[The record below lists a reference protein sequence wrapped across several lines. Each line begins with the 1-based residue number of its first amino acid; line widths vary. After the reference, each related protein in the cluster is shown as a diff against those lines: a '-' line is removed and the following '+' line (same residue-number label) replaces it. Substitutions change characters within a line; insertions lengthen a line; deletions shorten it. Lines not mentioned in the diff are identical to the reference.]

1 VNPKTPGN
9 SSSASPTGDLTQEVA
24 LATGD
29 SESLMAHQQKM
40 QSRLRAVLQ
49 NVATAVDRT
58 EAAAQTLSG
67 SSQQVAAASGA
78 TSDSAAAMAAAVEQ
92 MSVSM
97 SQVADNTREALD
109 TARQAWQLS
118 ENGGHVIEQATS
130 EINSIADTVRN
141 TSATMSALDDS
152 SSRISTVV
160 QVIKEVADQTN
171 LLALNAAI
179 EAARAGESGRG
190 FAVVADEVRK
200 LAERTGKATSEIN
213 AMVMRIQQETRNSL
227 SSMEGAV
234 HQVDRGVELAGLAG
248 DAIRQIRGS
257 VDRVVAVVSDIG
269 AGINEQSIASQLIAQ
284 RVENVAQ
291 SSEENNAAAQQTADS
306 ARTLS
311 GLATSLRNTVA
322 QFRI

>member
-1 VNPKTPGN
+1 
-9 SSSASPTGDLTQEVA
+9 
-24 LATGD
+24 
-29 SESLMAHQQKM
+29 
-40 QSRLRAVLQ
+40 
-49 NVATAVDRT
+49 
-58 EAAAQTLSG
+58 
-67 SSQQVAAASGA
+67 
-78 TSDSAAAMAAAVEQ
+78 
-92 MSVSM
+92 
-97 SQVADNTREALD
+97 
-109 TARQAWQLS
+109 
-118 ENGGHVIEQATS
+118 
-130 EINSIADTVRN
+130 
-141 TSATMSALDDS
+141 
-152 SSRISTVV
+152 
-160 QVIKEVADQTN
+160 
-171 LLALNAAI
+171 
-179 EAARAGESGRG
+179 
-190 FAVVADEVRK
+190 VVADEVRK